1 MTEFHGS
8 GSFTLS
14 RPSLGWHHKKSSLY
28 QQTLVELTNELTI
41 KADDFND
48 AADAAIQAHK
58 AQVLQGHHSKC
69 VVQIHVSE

>member
-1 MTEFHGS
+1 MSEFQGS

-58 AQVLQGHHSKC
+58 AQVQH
-69 VVQIHVSE
+69 